1 MVHTIRLFLLG
12 VIHKIFQANLGASY
26 PNMPR
31 LSKVAQKSYLRPHA
45 AQGYSV
51 KLQRQGYMAQRTTD
65 NIYIIMK
72 ITIEQT
78 SVGLA

>member
-1 MVHTIRLFLLG
+1 
-12 VIHKIFQANLGASY
+12 
-26 PNMPR
+26 MPR

-51 KLQRQGYMAQRTTD
+51 KLQRQGYMAQCTTD